1 MFSMTMN
8 LCLRKG
14 SPGPWRMG
22 NVGAAGELL
31 QPAPPNRTAIA
42 KSTHRFHIRW
52 TPLHF
57 LHLAM
62 RVLTPPVDIRALHK
76 SSRPVSQPFSAPA
89 RDGRAFTRY
98 SGPPTNLRSAVTR
111 DGSAPARNEFQFLFF
126 SAAVS
131 QHTVALICRSR
142 PLDKVHSAATQ
153 DSFHKIFSSA
163 ASIQLRV
170 ARDRSSRPLDKV
182 PRPVTQDACH
192 RISFARGPTRSDQLG
207 AIPKCTSDAVWFAVT
222 LSVNESSVVRL

>member
-1 MFSMTMN
+1 MLGF
-8 LCLRKG
+8 R
-14 SPGPWRMG
+14 
-22 NVGAAGELL
+22 
-31 QPAPPNRTAIA
+31 
-42 KSTHRFHIRW
+42 
-52 TPLHF
+52 
-57 LHLAM
+57 
-62 RVLTPPVDIRALHK
+62 LTPPVDIRALHK

-153 DSFHKIFSSA
+153 DSFHKYFPAQRLYNSEWHAIGVRDLSTKFLDPSHKTRVTEYLSPEVTHEVISWERFRSA
-163 ASIQLRV
+163 LPM
-170 ARDRSSRPLDKV
+170 RSGSP
-182 PRPVTQDACH
+182 
-192 RISFARGPTRSDQLG
+192 
-207 AIPKCTSDAVWFAVT
+207 
-222 LSVNESSVVRL
+222 

>member
-1 MFSMTMN
+1 MCDWFACP
-8 LCLRKG
+8 LKG
-14 SPGPWRMG
+14 SGSHSRRNSKSPSRFVASKTTRPASALIPRHASGGHPSASQKLPTRFST
-22 NVGAAGELL
+22 LL
-31 QPAPPNRTAIA
+31 SARTRRSSIHQVFGT
-42 KSTHRFHIRW
+42 S
-52 TPLHF
+52 
-57 LHLAM
+57 
-62 RVLTPPVDIRALHK
+62 DK
-76 SSRPVSQPFSAPA
+76 SSISRHTGRLSA
-89 RDGRAFTRY
+89 RTKR
-98 SGPPTNLRSAVTR
+98 V
-111 DGSAPARNEFQFLFF
+111 QFLFF

-222 LSVNESSVVRL
+222 FSVNESSVVRL

>member
-1 MFSMTMN
+1 MLGF
-8 LCLRKG
+8 R
-14 SPGPWRMG
+14 
-22 NVGAAGELL
+22 
-31 QPAPPNRTAIA
+31 
-42 KSTHRFHIRW
+42 
-52 TPLHF
+52 
-57 LHLAM
+57 
-62 RVLTPPVDIRALHK
+62 LTPPVDIRALHK
-76 SSRPVSQPFSAPA
+76 SFRPVSQPFSAPA

-98 SGPPTNLRSAVTR
+98 SGPPTNLPSAVTR

-182 PRPVTQDACH
+182 PRPLDKVPRPVTQDACH

-222 LSVNESSVVRL
+222 FSVNESSVVRL